1 MSDLISAL
9 LAAGMTAGQ
18 AVRVANAIKAETPA
32 PAAALASTAVAPAVS
47 RVAATSVAPQNQQ
60 TFFGGPIE
68 TRQAAT
74 FNGDASFTGPVSFPP
89 TVSWGG
95 EDRTPSAVSVLGV
108 LGAEGGL
115 LHVQPAEIGVLND
128 YGLGQPQKIVL
139 AASASSATAID
150 SLSLSPTT
158 GSVTVPTTASFTPA
172 TGSLTYLSSGLAS
185 VTPSYASF
193 LTPSTDVLVT
203 TTKISIPTKVDF
215 NAETCTASLSGYE
228 TYTVV
233 TGVSLSKIDDSAVS
247 GITPTAASASTATV
261 LTGGSVSLGGGSSKT
276 FLTGVTPTTTTV
288 SVLSGA
294 IGISAGI
301 QDVT

>member
-18 AVRVANAIKAETPA
+18 AVRVANAIKAEIPA
-32 PAAALASTAVAPAVS
+32 PAAAFASTTVAPSVS
-47 RVAATSVAPQNQQ
+47 SVVATSVAPQNQQ

-74 FNGDASFTGPVSFPP
+74 FNGDASFTGPVSFPS

-108 LGAEGGL
+108 LGAESGL

-139 AASASSATAID
+139 AASASSVTAIS

-158 GSVTVPTTASFTPA
+158 GSVTVPTTATFTPT

-185 VTPSYASF
+185 VTPAFTNF
-193 LTPSTDVLVT
+193 LTSSTDVAVT
-203 TTKISIPTKVDF
+203 PTKISIPTKVDF
-215 NAETCTASLSGYE
+215 DPETCTATLSGYE
-228 TYTVV
+228 DYTVLTDV
-233 TGVSLSKIDDSAVS
+233 ILSKSKADAVS
-247 GITPTAASASTATV
+247 SITQTPATTSTATV
-261 LTGGSVSLGGGSSKT
+261 ATGGSVSLGGGSSQT
-276 FLTGVTPTTTTV
+276 FLTGVTPNPTTV

-294 IGISAGI
+294 IGVSASI
-301 QDVT
+301 QDVA